1 MRVKR
6 FFAPTMRQAM
16 RQVQEELGPDA
27 AILSRNHR
35 DGGVEVVCAL
45 DFHEA
50 EAEQTEAEA
59 NPVALSGPDVSGMPT
74 SDRAKKRLEGEDL
87 KRELEAA
94 RQRILEGARFESGL
108 GDNAFQK
115 RAQSRQL
122 GGFSEQLKHAEQ
134 VVSPDRSHSSS
145 RGAGSHHSSA
155 PAQEQAVLDAMQ
167 AEIQGLRELLR
178 EQMREQGDMRHPLES
193 MLRRRLLAQGF
204 TEKYIKRLIELS
216 ALEGIDDSTQA
227 LSAMLQRLKLDLQVV
242 DEELI
247 DRGGVVALM
256 GPTGVGKT
264 TTIGKLA
271 VRYVLKHGP
280 EGLALVTTDC
290 YRIAAY
296 EQLRTFGR
304 ILGVPVRVVDERNSM
319 DETLK
324 SLRSKQ
330 LILIDTAGLNV
341 RDPNMTTQLNLLN
354 SAKARIRRFLV
365 LPCTSQNE
373 VLSETYDAYHPSGL
387 NGCVLTKLDEAR
399 RLGDVLGLV
408 AERRLPLAYL
418 ATGQKIPDD
427 LSLVNR
433 DVLIQLL
440 NETLL
445 SGEDGRAI

>member
-50 EAEQTEAEA
+50 EQAEA
-59 NPVALSGPDVSGMPT
+59 NPVSLSNSEVPIGVS
-74 SDRAKKRLEGEDL
+74 SDRLNKQLEGEDL

-108 GDNAFQK
+108 DENAFQK
-115 RAQSRQL
+115 RAQARQL
-122 GGFSEQLKHAEQ
+122 GGFAKQLKHAEQ
-134 VVSPDRSHSSS
+134 VVDADRSRPS
-145 RGAGSHHSSA
+145 RASESRQAAGSAH
-155 PAQEQAVLDAMQ
+155 EQAVLDAMQ

-178 EQMREQGDMRHPLES
+178 EQMREQGDMRHPLEAI
-193 MLRRRLLAQGF
+193 LRRRLLAQGF
-204 TEKYIKRLIELS
+204 TEKYIKRLLELS
-216 ALEGIDDSTQA
+216 AIEGIDDSTQA
-227 LSAMLQRLKLDLQVV
+227 LDMMLQRLKLDLQVV

-271 VRYVLKHGP
+271 ARYVLKHGP
-280 EGLALVTTDC
+280 DGLALVTTDC

-319 DETLK
+319 DETLR

-365 LPCTSQNE
+365 LPCTSQTE

-445 SGEDGRAI
+445 SSEDGRAI